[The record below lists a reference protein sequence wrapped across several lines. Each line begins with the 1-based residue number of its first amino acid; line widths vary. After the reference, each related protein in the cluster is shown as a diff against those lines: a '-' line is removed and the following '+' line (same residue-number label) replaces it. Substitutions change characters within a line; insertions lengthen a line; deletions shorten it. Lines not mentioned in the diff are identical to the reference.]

1 MPTKLIPDPRQVA
14 AKYGVKPEQVS
25 HYKVFRHVFLVK
37 IQGLGCR
44 FVSFKMA
51 YKSVPMP
58 KLKPAKPVLRGD
70 RFQAGLVYRILRT
83 HENKTSSYMGKRLI
97 RVLAEDVVTGE
108 TDWFSTWKSDNALVG
123 ELWRQSSDP
132 QALVRLS
139 RDKELQKK
147 VLAMGIK

>member
-1 MPTKLIPDPRQVA
+1 MQTKLIPDPKQVA
-14 AKYGVKPEQVS
+14 VKYGVKPEQVT

-51 YKSVPMP
+51 MKSAPMP
-58 KLKPAKPVLRGD
+58 KIKPAKPVLRANK
-70 RFQAGLVYRILRT
+70 FQAGLVYRILRT
-83 HENKTSSYMGKRLI
+83 HKNPTSSYMGQRLI
-97 RVLAEDVVTGE
+97 RVLGEDIATGE
-108 TDWFSTWKSDNALVG
+108 KDWFSTWKTDNAQVG

-139 RDKELQKK
+139 RDKDLQEQ